1 MVEIEEITSAITWY
15 MSASAN
21 LAKCLEDCDVSPG
34 YHCQSYYAEQEKA
47 RDELAD
53 KLNKY
58 IDERIAL
65 ALQKAG

>member
-34 YHCQSYYAEQEKA
+34 YHCQNYYREQERA
-47 RDELAD
+47 RDELKA
-53 KLNKY
+53 KLDQY
-58 IDERIAL
+58 IDERVRL
-65 ALQKAG
+65 ALEKAG